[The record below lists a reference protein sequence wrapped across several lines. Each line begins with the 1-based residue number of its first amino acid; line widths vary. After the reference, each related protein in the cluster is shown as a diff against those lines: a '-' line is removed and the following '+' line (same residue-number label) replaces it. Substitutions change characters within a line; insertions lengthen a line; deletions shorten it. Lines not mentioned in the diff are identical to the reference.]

1 MRIPPLPMEE
11 SDMSS
16 SQASSL
22 PTVPTVSVIIPVR
35 DAAARIPECLEA
47 LCAQSWPADA
57 LQVIVVD
64 DGSVD
69 ETRAR
74 VRRFPVELVPTRG
87 AGSPYAARN
96 QGLERARGEI
106 IAFTDSDCVPAKDW
120 VAQGVAKLQAE
131 GADLAAGQVRY
142 RCSEPPRADEL
153 FDAIRHVDH
162 ERSVERGVAMTSNLF
177 VRRAVFAAQGPFDAT
192 RRSGEDAGFTG
203 RATGAGY
210 ALVYAPEALAEK
222 RARRGLALWRKQ
234 VRVGRGQLLLW
245 RSQGLPRHEMIRR
258 TLLCLR
264 PDRRSNL
271 RAELRRRGPAG
282 AERRL
287 LGVWLAAWLFTAGQ
301 GLGRVLAAL
310 RGRG

>member
-1 MRIPPLPMEE
+1 MPRSQPPAASPVPM
-11 SDMSS
+11 
-16 SQASSL
+16 
-22 PTVPTVSVIIPVR
+22 VSVIVPVR
-35 DAAARIPECLEA
+35 DAARRIPGCLEA
-47 LCAQSWPADA
+47 LCAQTWPADA
-57 LQVIVVD
+57 LEVIVVD

-69 ETRAR
+69 ETRGR
-74 VRRFPVELVPTRG
+74 VREFPVELAAMRG
-87 AGSPYAARN
+87 VGSPYAARN
-96 QGLERARGEI
+96 IGLDRARGEI
-106 IAFTDSDCVPAKDW
+106 LAFTDSDCIPAKDW
-120 VAQGVAKLQAE
+120 VARGVARLQE
-131 GADLAAGQVRY
+131 DGADLAAGQVRF

-153 FDAIRHVDH
+153 FDAIRHIDH

-177 VRRAVFAAQGPFDAT
+177 VRRAVFDALGPFDHT

-222 RARRGLALWRKQ
+222 IARGGMALWRKS

-245 RSQGLPRHEMIRR
+245 RTQGLPAREMVWR

-264 PDRRSNL
+264 PDRPANL
-271 RAELRRRGPAG
+271 RAELRRRGPEG

-287 LGVWLAAWLFTAGQ
+287 LGVWLAAWIFTLGQ
-301 GLGRVLAAL
+301 GLGRTLAAL

>member
-11 SDMSS
+11 SVMPSAPPSS
-16 SQASSL
+16 SS
-22 PTVPTVSVIIPVR
+22 PVPVVSVIVPVR
-35 DAAARIPECLEA
+35 DAAGRIASCLEA
-47 LCAQSWPADA
+47 LCAQSWPDEA

-69 ETRAR
+69 ETRGR
-74 VRRFPVELVPTRG
+74 VRAFPVELVAMRS

-96 QGLERARGEI
+96 VGLQQARCEI
-106 IAFTDSDCVPAKDW
+106 LAFTDSDCIPAKDW
-120 VAQGVAKLQAE
+120 IAQGVAKLQAD
-131 GADLAAGQVRY
+131 GADLAAGQVRF
-142 RCSEPPRADEL
+142 RCSDPLRADEL
-153 FDAIRHVDH
+153 FDAIRHLDH

-177 VRRAVFAAQGPFDAT
+177 VRRAVFDALGPFDAT

-222 RARRGLALWRKQ
+222 AARRGLALWRKS

-245 RSQGLPRHEMIRR
+245 RKQGLPARTMVWR

-264 PDRRSNL
+264 PDRFSNL

-287 LGVWLAAWLFTAGQ
+287 FRVWLAAWIFTAGQ
-301 GLGRVLAAL
+301 GLGRALAAL
-310 RGRG
+310 RGTG

>member
-1 MRIPPLPMEE
+1 MAHVEPRSPSP
-11 SDMSS
+11 
-16 SQASSL
+16 
-22 PTVPTVSVIIPVR
+22 VPTVSVIVPVR
-35 DAAARIPECLEA
+35 DAAGCISRCLEA
-47 LCAQSWPADA
+47 LCAQSWPEDA

-69 ETRAR
+69 ETRGR
-74 VRRFPVELVPTRG
+74 VRAFPVELVPTRG
-87 AGSPYAARN
+87 VGSPYAARN
-96 QGLERARGEI
+96 AGLERARGEI
-106 IAFTDSDCVPAKDW
+106 IAFTDADCVPGKDW
-120 VAQGVAKLQAE
+120 VARGVARLQAE
-131 GADLAAGQVRY
+131 AADLVAGQVRY

-177 VRRAVFAAQGPFDAT
+177 VRRAVFDALGPFDAS

-222 RARRGLALWRKQ
+222 TARRGLALWRKQ

-245 RSQGLPRHEMIRR
+245 RRQGMPRREWIRR

-264 PDRRSNL
+264 PERPSRL
-271 RAELRRRGPAG
+271 RTELRRRGPVG
-282 AERRL
+282 AERRVL
-287 LGVWLAAWLFTAGQ
+287 RVWLAAWLFTAAQ
-301 GLGRVLAAL
+301 GLGRLLAAL
-310 RGRG
+310 GGRG